1 MKGKIDI
8 DGKTRRNAENKQTF
22 LILQKTPGFS
32 LQHLQYLVIDEAD
45 RVMEDV
51 QNDWLTHVEKAVYSG
66 SRAAPGPINCYTAT
80 KMDLPL
86 QKLLFSA
93 TLSQNPEKLQE
104 LSLYEPKLF
113 TSAASNMNAQGDK
126 DDDGDDH
133 DFVGKFTTPAE
144 LTETILKV
152 DNSMQKPLLLANL
165 IKQRKMRKALI
176 FTNSIESAHQLTLV
190 LKQLG
195 LLVAE
200 ISSSVKSKRSK
211 IINMFKSDANK
222 INVLVSTDALARGID
237 IGTIDFVI
245 SYDNPKYVKT
255 YIHRIGRTARA
266 GKPGVAITLLEAKQ
280 LKAFKNM
287 LSQAKKSTSLT
298 YEKIDISANDVK
310 DYEKAL
316 AQIKVTEHQ

>member
-1 MKGKIDI
+1 M
-8 DGKTRRNAENKQTF
+8 
-22 LILQKTPGFS
+22 
-32 LQHLQYLVIDEAD
+32 QHLQYLVIDEAD

-66 SRAAPGPINCYTAT
+66 SRAAPGPINCYTAM

-113 TSAASNMNAQGDK
+113 TSAANNMNAQGDK

-211 IINMFKSDANK
+211 IINMFKSDGNK

-316 AQIKVTEHQ
+316 AQIKLTEHQ

>member
-1 MKGKIDI
+1 M
-8 DGKTRRNAENKQTF
+8 
-22 LILQKTPGFS
+22 
-32 LQHLQYLVIDEAD
+32 IDEAD

-66 SRAAPGPINCYTAT
+66 SRAASAGLPINCATAMR
-80 KMDLPL
+80 MDVPL

-113 TSAASNMNAQGDK
+113 TSTNIGNLQNQEEEEK
-126 DDDGDDH
+126 H

-152 DNSMQKPLLLANL
+152 DNSLQKPLLLANL
-165 IKQRKMRKALI
+165 IKQRNMKKALI

-195 LLVAE
+195 LDSVAE
-200 ISSSVKSKRSK
+200 ISSDMKSKRSK
-211 IINMFKSDANK
+211 IINMFKSEKSNNK
-222 INVLVSTDALARGID
+222 IDFLVSTDALARGID

-245 SYDNPKYVKT
+245 SYDSPKYIKT
-255 YIHRIGRTARA
+255 YIHR
-266 GKPGVAITLLEAKQ
+266 
-280 LKAFKNM
+280 
-287 LSQAKKSTSLT
+287 
-298 YEKIDISANDVK
+298 
-310 DYEKAL
+310 
-316 AQIKVTEHQ
+316 

>member
-1 MKGKIDI
+1 M
-8 DGKTRRNAENKQTF
+8 
-22 LILQKTPGFS
+22 
-32 LQHLQYLVIDEAD
+32 IDEAD

-66 SRAAPGPINCYTAT
+66 SRAASAGLPINCATAMR
-80 KMDLPL
+80 MDVPL

-113 TSAASNMNAQGDK
+113 TSTNIGNLQNQEEEEK
-126 DDDGDDH
+126 H

-152 DNSMQKPLLLANL
+152 DNSLQKPLLLANL
-165 IKQRKMRKALI
+165 IKQRNMKKALI

-195 LLVAE
+195 LNSVAE
-200 ISSSVKSKRSK
+200 ISSDMKSKRSK
-211 IINMFKSDANK
+211 IINMFKSEKANNK
-222 INVLVSTDALARGID
+222 IDFLVSTDALARGID

-245 SYDNPKYVKT
+245 SYDSPKYIKT
-255 YIHRIGRTARA
+255 YIHR
-266 GKPGVAITLLEAKQ
+266 
-280 LKAFKNM
+280 
-287 LSQAKKSTSLT
+287 
-298 YEKIDISANDVK
+298 
-310 DYEKAL
+310 
-316 AQIKVTEHQ
+316 